1 MSLVDMS
8 LKWRLLIP
16 LIALSF
22 FGTTGLIAFSHFSHR
37 RLAQE
42 HEKALLLGILKSF
55 ESMMEAKKNQA
66 LALATA
72 LSLDPHV
79 REALRAKDRKALL
92 GHLRPIYKELKRKWN
107 VTQIHLHLPPGVSFL
122 RVHIPRV
129 YGDSLRETRP
139 DVLHVLREGVPTGGP
154 WWGISGF
161 SMRGVVPVKEGGAIL
176 GSLEVGVSVG
186 AEFFQRLKE
195 EHRCEITIYGLLDG
209 PRVMATSLANPPPMD
224 EREAKAILKG
234 PSPLLRVPLPED
246 KEVSEILAPV
256 QGPLDEASA
265 IVSIRVSREP
275 VTVYL
280 MDNLRKML
288 LMELIGLVASAL
300 VIWVVVRGFLGPI
313 RQMVELAQRVASG
326 ERIQIGFRGRSELG
340 RLARALNSMVG
351 YLEASRERTKDYAR
365 NLEKEVERRTRE
377 LRASEERYRKL
388 LERLP
393 LVVYQMTPE
402 RKLIFV
408 SSFCNT
414 MLGVQAEELLQ
425 RPDGW
430 DSFVASEEREKLLA
444 SFREAMEMEKGWEA
458 EYRVILPDG
467 RSLFVREQANRI
479 VEEEGRKV
487 LVEGILLDMTLQRRL
502 QEMSLQAEELKTLAE
517 ISSRLAHE
525 LRNPLTSIGGL
536 CRRLIKTLDPA
547 NPCLSLANAML
558 RDVERLEAMLEMILA
573 YIQPVD
579 VEPEPRDLAS
589 LAKDILEDL
598 RPEFQHRGSDIFWEI
613 QDGLP
618 PVDLDPKSFG
628 KALEILIRHTLFR
641 MERGT
646 PLRFRIREED
656 TRVTIRL
663 TYKAPHLAA
672 DDLEHYFYPFLAQ
685 ESPDQA
691 LLELPVARNILFRH
705 GALVRVESGPEP
717 GEVILEVT
725 LPRGKEK

>member
-1 MSLVDMS
+1 MGLADMS

-16 LIALSF
+16 LLALSF
-22 FGTTGLIAFSHFSHR
+22 FGTTALIAFSHFSHR

-42 HEKALLLGILKSF
+42 QEKGLLLGILRGF
-55 ESMMEAKKNQA
+55 DSMMEAKKDQA

-79 REALRAKDRKALL
+79 REAIRRKDRKALL
-92 GHLRPIYKELKRKWN
+92 EHLRPVYRELRRKLN
-107 VTQIHLHLPPGVSFL
+107 VTQIHIHLPPGVSFL

-129 YGDSLRETRP
+129 YGDSLWETRP
-139 DVLHVLREGVPTGGP
+139 DVHHVLREGVPTGGP
-154 WWGISGF
+154 WWGISGY
-161 SMRGVVPVKEGGAIL
+161 SMRAVVPIKEYGAIL
-176 GSLEVGVSVG
+176 GSLEVGVALG
-186 AEFFQRLKE
+186 AELLQRLRQ
-195 EHRCEITIYGLLDG
+195 EHNCEITIYGLLEG
-209 PRVMATSLANPPPMD
+209 SRVLATSLANPPPLN
-224 EREAKAILKG
+224 EQETRALLKG
-234 PSPLLRVPLPED
+234 SSPALKVPLPED
-246 KEVSEILAPV
+246 KQVSEILAPIG
-256 QGPLDEASA
+256 GPLGEASA
-265 IVSIRVSREP
+265 IVSIRMSREP
-275 VTVYL
+275 ITVYL

-300 VIWVVVRGFLGPI
+300 VIWVVVRGFLGPV

-340 RLARALNSMVG
+340 RLAKALNSMVG

-377 LRASEERYRKL
+377 LRTSEERYRKL

-402 RKLIFV
+402 RKLTFV

-414 MLGVQAEELLQ
+414 MLGVRSEELLQ

-430 DSFVASEEREKLLA
+430 DSFVAPEEREKLLA

-458 EYRVILPDG
+458 EYKVVLPDG
-467 RSLFVREQANRI
+467 RSLFVREQANR
-479 VEEEGRKV
+479 VLEEEGRKV

-547 NPCLSLANAML
+547 NPCLPLANAML

-579 VEPEPRDLAS
+579 VEPEPRDLAA

-598 RPEFQHRGSDIFWEI
+598 KPEFQHRGSDIFWEI
-613 QDGLP
+613 QEGLP

-628 KALEILIRHTLFR
+628 KALEILVRHTLFR

-646 PLRFRIREED
+646 TLRLKILEED
-656 TRVTIRL
+656 SRVTIRL
-663 TYKAPHLAA
+663 SYKAPHLAA

-705 GALVRVESGPEP
+705 GALVRVGSGLDP

-725 LPRGKEK
+725 LPTGKEK